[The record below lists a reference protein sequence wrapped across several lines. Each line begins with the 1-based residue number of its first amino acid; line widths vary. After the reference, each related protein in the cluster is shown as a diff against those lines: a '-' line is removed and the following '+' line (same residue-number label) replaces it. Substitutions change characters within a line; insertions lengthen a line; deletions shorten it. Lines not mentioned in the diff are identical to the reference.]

1 MASELEPCPFC
12 SKTMMLRSAL
22 WPSEGDADAII
33 HADPTDCPMLG
44 FSDGS
49 ADGSIIEKWNCS
61 LSNEDD
67 FPSDGS
73 CVRCGSVPR
82 NANGLCNTC
91 LDEDAE
97 RLENTRTTPVAPVSP
112 DTDGKC
118 GELVT
123 VAKQHRLIRGGYPGS
138 WQPYASPIFSDDVF
152 ETRELVT
159 RSQAEELLAAER
171 AKTER
176 WHKKAMDAGVIT
188 HSDGT
193 TSHPMRKE
201 LDDLKA
207 DNAAQA
213 ARIKELEGINANLMG
228 DDEDKPRYT
237 TKRLKHEIARAT
249 EALEAKIASKDGWK
263 ELHDAAQVAVKERT
277 EACNSLYKQVAT
289 LEAKIAAAEK
299 ALEPFSK
306 FAGAVFER
314 NFNNADVIF
323 EISASDGGVLEL
335 TGKDFFEARAVR
347 GGKPS

>member
-1 MASELEPCPFC
+1 MASELKPCPFC

-123 VAKQHRLIRGGYPGS
+123 VAQAHFDEFGE
-138 WQPYASPIFSDDVF
+138 FDDIAWIKGF
-152 ETRELVT
+152 HPHPECIQLVT
-159 RSQAEELLAAER
+159 RSQAVELLAEER
-171 AKTER
+171 EKALFLKSTMETAQTLCELKDKTIASLE
-176 WHKKAMDAGVIT
+176 
-188 HSDGT
+188 
-193 TSHPMRKE
+193 
-201 LDDLKA
+201 A
-207 DNAAQA
+207 DNAAKDE
-213 ARIKELEGINANLMG
+213 RLVDCRSVINEFKREIKN
-228 DDEDKPRYT
+228 
-237 TKRLKHEIARAT
+237 
-249 EALEAKIASKDGWK
+249 LEAK
-263 ELHDAAQVAVKERT
+263 LAAANGKI
-277 EACNSLYKQVAT
+277 EALVQSLAYETAHEAT
-289 LEAKIAAAEK
+289 KRAEAAEK
-299 ALEPFSK
+299 ALEPFAAIKTADGPEGS
-306 FAGAVFER
+306 FTRIPDEHGLM
-314 NFNNADVIF
+314 FNMGTREPYFTVGDVRR
-323 EISASDGGVLEL
+323 
-335 TGKDFFEARAVR
+335 ARALL
-347 GGKPS
+347 GGKP

>member
-159 RSQAEELLAAER
+159 RSQAEELLVAER
-171 AKTER
+171 VKNQTQAETIDKL
-176 WHKKAMDAGVIT
+176 HGIIT
-188 HSDGT
+188 
-193 TSHPMRKE
+193 KLE
-201 LDDLKA
+201 A
-207 DNAAQA
+207 DNAAKDKQL
-213 ARIKELEGINANLMG
+213 KEAN
-228 DDEDKPRYT
+228 
-237 TKRLKHEIARAT
+237 H
-249 EALEAKIASKDGWK
+249 
-263 ELHDAAQVAVKERT
+263 V
-277 EACNSLYKQVAT
+277 
-289 LEAKIAAAEK
+289 
-299 ALEPFSK
+299 
-306 FAGAVFER
+306 
-314 NFNNADVIF
+314 
-323 EISASDGGVLEL
+323 
-335 TGKDFFEARAVR
+335 
-347 GGKPS
+347 

>member
-49 ADGSIIEKWNCS
+49 ADGSIIEKWDCS

-97 RLENTRTTPVAPVSP
+97 RIENTRPTPVTPVSP
-112 DTDGKC
+112 DADGKC

-123 VAKQHRLIRGGYPGS
+123 VGYGYVNSLGELEYAHATSSEMRTEALCRRSQAGSIIAELQAKAKDYREYSERLVKRLES
-138 WQPYASPIFSDDVF
+138 EEA
-152 ETRELVT
+152 T
-159 RSQAEELLAAER
+159 RSQVEELLAAER
-171 AKTER
+171 ADHDNTIATLSSLIE
-176 WHKKAMDAGVIT
+176 
-188 HSDGT
+188 
-193 TSHPMRKE
+193 
-201 LDDLKA
+201 
-207 DNAAQA
+207 DNAALT
-213 ARIKELEGINANLMG
+213 ARIKELERVETELCTSIGLL
-228 DDEDKPRYT
+228 EDKLNAANGKIEALVQSLAYET
-237 TKRLKHEIARAT
+237 AHEATKRA
-249 EALEAKIASKDGWK
+249 EALEAK
-263 ELHDAAQVAVKERT
+263 L
-277 EACNSLYKQVAT
+277 
-289 LEAKIAAAEK
+289 AAAEQ
-299 ALEPFSK
+299 ALKTARPYVEDYDTRRHNT
-306 FAGAVFER
+306 GVDETLTQIDAV
-314 NFNNADVIF
+314 
-323 EISASDGGVLEL
+323 L
-335 TGKDFFEARAVR
+335 